1 MPPLDTAPRSPPMG
15 PPVPPFAPPMVF
27 THTYRLVVAACV
39 GSFFGSCI
47 VYALVSCVLSNLF
60 CSSNCNSKRLK
71 QIICW
76 VCFFAVFAVSLVASY
91 MYIDT
96 IMAWDAESGYI
107 SLSFFDNLVAVLT
120 EAPSKDWVNEDW
132 FFRVVSPWLVVLIGV
147 TSCCFATCY
156 FVAFACHC
164 SNNARAATGPDC
176 RYVPLPPHVHCG
188 DTATPIAP
196 ATPAPAPVPSALSS
210 GTRNVSPTQPS
221 GVARNTEGQ
230 DAKSAAP
237 PRIPGSAS
245 MSRVDRVVSSNM
257 AGKR

>member
-1 MPPLDTAPRSPPMG
+1 MPPLDTAPTSPPIG
-15 PPVPPFAPPMVF
+15 PPVPPFAPPMLF
-27 THTYRLVVAACV
+27 THSYRLVVAACV
-39 GSFFGSCI
+39 GSFLGSCI
-47 VYALVSCVLSNLF
+47 VYALVSCLLSNLF

-76 VCFFAVFAVSLVASY
+76 VCFFGVFAVSLVASY

-96 IMAWDAESGYI
+96 ITAWDAESGYI

-156 FVAFACHC
+156 FVAFACHS
-164 SNNARAATGPDC
+164 SNNARAATGPGC
-176 RYVPLPPHVHCG
+176 RYVSLPPETPVDCG
-188 DTATPIAP
+188 DTATPAPATAAP
-196 ATPAPAPVPSALSS
+196 ATPELSS
-210 GTRNVSPTQPS
+210 GIRNVSPTQPS
-221 GVARNTEGQ
+221 GVDRNAEGQ
-230 DAKSAAP
+230 GAKIAAP

-257 AGKR
+257 ARKR